1 MRSPKK
7 NRPAAKVTGMALLIV
22 GAGLVALSLL
32 ADRLDI
38 GGGEGFGYQQLIVLI
53 VGIVLMLG
61 GLRIIVQPWFN
72 KMNGPQDFAELEAVI
87 SVTPIFMETGGV
99 RSLPPGRHRP
109 SATRESLSLI
119 AVVRFVPIQ
128 RRRGLVAFS
137 VKSRNRSLAGRSQE
151 ICGTLVRLV

>member
-7 NRPAAKVTGMALLIV
+7 NRPAAKVTGLALLIV

-72 KMNGPQDFAELEAVI
+72 KMNGPQDFAELE
-87 SVTPIFMETGGV
+87 
-99 RSLPPGRHRP
+99 R
-109 SATRESLSLI
+109 
-119 AVVRFVPIQ
+119 
-128 RRRGLVAFS
+128 
-137 VKSRNRSLAGRSQE
+137 
-151 ICGTLVRLV
+151 